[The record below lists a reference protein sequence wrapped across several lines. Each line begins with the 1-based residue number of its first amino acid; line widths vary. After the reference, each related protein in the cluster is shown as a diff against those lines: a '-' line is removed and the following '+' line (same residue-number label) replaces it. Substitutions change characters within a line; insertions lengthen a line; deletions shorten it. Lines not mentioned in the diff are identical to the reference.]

1 MKLIA
6 ATVRNYR
13 KHRDLTVSFDDNL
26 VLLHGPNES
35 GKSTLAEAI
44 HCALFLKA
52 KGSTEAHKAMLSVH
66 GGTPEVEVIFEA
78 RGRRHSLRKT
88 FSPTQSKAVLE
99 VEGEAT
105 LTGDAVEEHLANLLG
120 VDGAAKG
127 RGVSGRL
134 LNRWGHLWVWQ
145 GLSSQSPLESM
156 SEVNG
161 ELRSQLLSRTGTAF
175 LSSETDLALV
185 ESLEKWVSQNFLD
198 KGTPRKGSELEKR
211 IQELNTAEQAA
222 HTADESWRQLSRT
235 IEEFQS
241 ASEAIQRHQWSLKQS
256 QGQWKTVNQQLAEV
270 EGIRDGVN
278 KRKEALTAAAEDL
291 RAAQDEDARIRG
303 YESTLVELRE
313 ELEPQ
318 SASLEKCRL
327 EIEAG
332 RTRLSD
338 SRLKRDELREWLD
351 RMEKQASV
359 RQAHVQVIK
368 LGEAVASLRKKRD
381 AVDTLRQ
388 ELAAQD
394 RELAP
399 LRAFTESALKDLR
412 NLERQ
417 VERSSSEL
425 NAHAV
430 ELEIGAAADPVAV
443 DGQGLSLGEKRL
455 LTANSEI
462 SIGEGTRLLLRLG
475 SVADRDRARE
485 AFLEAKR
492 SYREALD
499 ALGVADLAVAE
510 RKAVERDRFQ
520 REREN
525 LAVRLESLHPEA
537 VASELQQGEEQL
549 IQLTELRDHLCESLA
564 MTDLPVDLTQARAA
578 EEAEL
583 SLLKEWRADWNRCVA
598 SSEDEERDLI
608 ELEKQLK
615 SAEEGVHKRKDNIR
629 DLELRLQQA
638 AEINGDAVARAQ
650 RIREA
655 QTHFTG
661 LESEIARDMERLE
674 ALGAEGLAIQKERL
688 ESAIDSDKT
697 KLEDAQRART
707 LAEGSLRRDGTNDPE
722 ADLKEAVAKRD
733 ALKTEVDRLHRQS
746 QLRKDLLE
754 RLREA
759 RRRTISQLAQP
770 LEAAAAPYLDLI
782 FGTAHVSLEWAD
794 DGSGLKGIHLDRT
807 AQNAGHHPFESL
819 SHGTR
824 EQVSLAFRL
833 AVAELLASNH
843 DGCLP
848 LVLDDAFTHAD
859 DQRADRIKNLLYRAS
874 RHQVQVLIFS
884 CHPQRYSGLGAS
896 EVSLGVRP

>member
-26 VLLHGPNES
+26 VLLHGSNES

-66 GGTPEVEVIFEA
+66 GGTPEVEIIFDA
-78 RGRRHSLRKT
+78 RGRRHTLRKT

-105 LTGDAVEEHLANLLG
+105 LTGDAVEEQLANLLG
-120 VDGAAKG
+120 VEGAAKG

-156 SEVNG
+156 TEVNG

-211 IQELNTAEQAA
+211 IQELDTAEQTAR
-222 HTADESWRQLSRT
+222 TADASWRQLSRT

-241 ASEAIQRHQWSLKQS
+241 ASEAIQRHQSSLKQS
-256 QGQWKTVNQQLAEV
+256 EEQSETVNEQLAEV
-270 EGIRDGVN
+270 EGIRVSME
-278 KRKEALTAAAEDL
+278 KRKEALTRAAEHL
-291 RAAQDEDARIRG
+291 QTAQTEDARIRG
-303 YESTLVELRE
+303 YEASLAGLRE
-313 ELEPQ
+313 EAEPQ
-318 SASLEKCRL
+318 SASLETCRL
-327 EIEAG
+327 QIEAR
-332 RTRLSD
+332 RTRLSE
-338 SRLKRDELREWLD
+338 SRFNRDKLRESLD
-351 RMEKQASV
+351 RMEKQVALW
-359 RQAHVQVIK
+359 QAHVQVLK
-368 LGEAVASLRKKRD
+368 LGEAVAALRKKRD
-381 AVDTLRQ
+381 AIDTLRE
-388 ELAAQD
+388 ELATQD

-399 LRAFTESALKDLR
+399 LRAFTEEALKALR
-412 NLERQ
+412 YLERQ

-430 ELEIGAAADPVAV
+430 ELEIGAAVDPVAV

-462 SIGEGTRLLLRLG
+462 TIGEGTRLLLRLG
-475 SVADRDRARE
+475 SVADRDRARD
-485 AFLEAKR
+485 AFWEAKR
-492 SYREALD
+492 SYHDALD
-499 ALGVADLAVAE
+499 ALGVADLSVAE
-510 RKAVERDRFQ
+510 RKAAERDRFQ
-520 REREN
+520 RERES

-537 VASELQQGEEQL
+537 VASELQEGEEQV
-549 IQLTELRDHLCESLA
+549 IQLSERRDHLCDSLA
-564 MTDLPVDLTQARAA
+564 MADLPVDLTEAIAV

-583 SLLKEWRADWNRCVA
+583 RLLKERRADWNRCVA
-598 SSEDEERDLI
+598 SCEDEERGLL

-615 SAEEGVHKRKDNIR
+615 DGEDGACERKDAIR
-629 DLELRLQQA
+629 DLELRLGQA
-638 AEINGDAVARAQ
+638 TEINGDAITRAQ

-655 QTHFTG
+655 QVLFTG
-661 LESEIARDMERLE
+661 LESENTRDLERLE
-674 ALGAEGLAIQKERL
+674 TLGAEGLAIQKERL
-688 ESAIDSDKT
+688 ESAIQSDKT
-697 KLEDAQRART
+697 KLEEARRLRT
-707 LAEGSLRRDGTNDPE
+707 LAEGSLRRDGATDPE
-722 ADLKEAVAKRD
+722 GDLQEAVAKRE
-733 ALKTEVDRLHRQS
+733 ALKSEVDRLQRQG

-759 RRRTISQLAQP
+759 RRRTVSQLAQP
-770 LEAAAAPYLDLI
+770 LEAAAAPYLELI
-782 FGTAHVSLEWAD
+782 FGTAKVRLEWAD
-794 DGSGLKGIHLDRT
+794 DGSGLESIHLDRT
-807 AQNAGHHPFESL
+807 AQSAGHHAFESL

-848 LVLDDAFTHAD
+848 MVLDDAFTHAD

-874 RHQVQVLIFS
+874 RNQVQVLIFS

-896 EVSLGVRP
+896 EVLLGA